1 MVSLASSVEMEEYDT
16 VRSTWLYMET
26 EDVYGSEELSDL
38 EKAIEADAAELV
50 PQLEDGGAETQQSA
64 TSEHLHSD
72 DEGIED
78 AIDFG
83 EENDQQPNSGSASKD
98 ASEAGTTCGST
109 DETEILPYVGMKF
122 VDLKAAYAFYTNY
135 ARIKGFGVRIDRTHL
150 SRKRESDGSRQ
161 VLSKR
166 FVCYKEG
173 FRNDNDKRQKGKEV
187 RHRTEVRVGCPAFIV
202 VKSSS
207 DGWVVDK
214 FEANHNHPMVFPGQT
229 IKLLYFG
236 EENDQQPNSDSAS
249 KDASEAGTSI
259 GKVDIKEILPHIG
272 MKFVDLKAA
281 YSFYSNYARM
291 IGFGVRIDRTN
302 LSRKREPDGSRQV
315 LSKRFVCYKEGFRND
330 NHKRYRG
337 KEVRHRAEVRIGC
350 PAFIVV
356 KAAADGWVIDKFEPN
371 HNHPMIFPGQ
381 TFRLR
386 SPQHLMDKSYIRRN
400 ERKMI
405 AEDCQAVLTY
415 FDSMQVRDPG
425 FIYSIK
431 ISDDGMVSGIFWADS
446 IARSAY
452 EVFGDVVVFDTT
464 YKTNRYKW
472 PFGLFTGVNHN
483 AQSVLFGCGLVANE
497 TKESFE
503 WLFKAWMNAMGD
515 KTPKAIITD
524 ECTGIIP
531 AVGSVFPQTVH
542 RLCSWNVSKH
552 ALEHLGA
559 LWYQHPDFKKDW
571 KECIYRSWTKEDF
584 LARWEAMMMKYN
596 LKNHSWLSDK
606 FAQKEYW
613 VPCYLR
619 GSFFAGLSSTRRS
632 EGMNSYFQGY
642 FKDTMSLCRFV
653 KQYER
658 AVTRRREK
666 EADAEFKTF
675 PQLPRLS
682 SQSPLEEHAGKV
694 YTKRVFEIFKKHF
707 NASLS
712 LSAHEELAKGP
723 VRKFKVGPFKVPTE
737 QRCMVEYN
745 SLEEEV
751 HCSCHMFEFMGLV
764 CKHMLKVLQM
774 IDRDNIPSKYILFR
788 WTNEARPGLPVV
800 NIPDIAPTT
809 ITRSSVSGLSHAIRN
824 MMAMACSS
832 PECCEVA
839 TGTLHGLIEKLVP
852 MVQNATGVGVSDST
866 IGTQKSTV
874 ESLPVAHEHLKT
886 LPPPVDPGLPSQVH
900 QKNPMEQSIEKGKSR
915 CSICR
920 GIGHNKTKC
929 EAVNKETGEPGLKRG
944 LAVDKEPSET
954 CHLFIRF

>member
-1 MVSLASSVEMEEYDT
+1 MITLASSIDMEEYAM

-26 EDVYGSEELSDL
+26 EDVYGIEELSDI
-38 EKAIEADAAELV
+38 EKAIEADDAELE
-50 PQLEDGGAETQQSA
+50 PHLEDGGVETQRSA

-72 DEGIED
+72 DEGIVD

-83 EENDQQPNSGSASKD
+83 DENDEQPNSGSKD
-98 ASEAGTTCGST
+98 ASKAGTTCGST
-109 DETEILPYVGMKF
+109 DEAEITPYVGMKF
-122 VDLKAAYAFYTNY
+122 VDLKAAYSFYNNY
-135 ARIKGFGVRIDRTHL
+135 ARMKGFGVRIDRSHL
-150 SRKRESDGSRQ
+150 SRKRGLDGSRQ

-187 RHRTEVRVGCPAFIV
+187 RHRAEVRVGCPAFVV
-202 VKSSS
+202 VKAASDG

-214 FEANHNHPMVFPGQT
+214 FEASHNHPMIFPGQT
-229 IKLLYFG
+229 IRLLNFG
-236 EENDQQPNSDSAS
+236 EESDQQPDSENAS
-249 KDASEAGTSI
+249 KDASEAGTT
-259 GKVDIKEILPHIG
+259 GGRTDEKEMLPFIG
-272 MKFVDLKAA
+272 MKFVDLKEA

-330 NHKRYRG
+330 NHKRQRG
-337 KEVRHRAEVRIGC
+337 KDVRHRTEVRIGC
-350 PAFIVV
+350 PAFVMV
-356 KAAADGWVIDKFEPN
+356 KAAPDGWVVDKFEPN
-371 HNHPMIFPGQ
+371 HNHPMVAPGQ

-386 SPQHLMDKSYIRRN
+386 SPEHLMDKSYMRRN

-405 AEDCQAVLTY
+405 AVDCQAVLTY
-415 FDSMQVRDPG
+415 FNSMQVRDPG

-431 ISDDGMVSGIFWADS
+431 VSDDGVVSGIFWADS
-446 IARSAY
+446 KVRSAY
-452 EVFGDVVVFDTT
+452 EVFGDVVVFDTI

-472 PFGLFTGVNHN
+472 PFGLFTGVNNN

-515 KTPKAIITD
+515 KAPKAIITD

-531 AVGSVFPQTVH
+531 AVGGVFPKTLH
-542 RLCSWNVSKH
+542 RFCSWHVAQR
-552 ALEHLGA
+552 ALENLSS
-559 LWYQHPDFKKDW
+559 LWDQNPDFKKEW
-571 KECIYRSWTKEDF
+571 KECIYRSCTKDDF
-584 LARWEAMMMKYN
+584 LARWEAMMLKYK

-632 EGMNSYFQGY
+632 EGMNSYFRGY
-642 FKDTMSLCRFV
+642 FNDTMTLCRFV

-658 AVTRRREK
+658 AITRRREK
-666 EADAEFKTF
+666 EADASVKILA
-675 PQLPRLS
+675 QLPQLS

-694 YTKRVFEIFKKHF
+694 YTRRVFEIVKKHF

-712 LSAHEELAKGP
+712 LSAHEDLAEGP
-723 VRKFKVGPFKVPTE
+723 IRKFKVGPFKVPTE

-751 HCSCHMFEFMGLV
+751 HCSCCMFEFIGLV
-764 CKHMLKVLQM
+764 CKHVLKVLQM
-774 IDRDNIPSKYILFR
+774 VDRSNIPSKYILFR
-788 WTNEARPGLPVV
+788 WTNGARPGLPVDH
-800 NIPDIAPTT
+800 IPDNTSTT
-809 ITRSSVSGLSHAIRN
+809 ITTSSVWGLSHAIRN

-839 TGTLHGLIEKLVP
+839 KGTLQGLTEKLST
-852 MVQNATGVGVSDST
+852 MVQNASGVGVGDST
-866 IGTQKSTV
+866 IGTQKSTI
-874 ESLPVAHEHLKT
+874 ESTSVAHKHVNV
-886 LPPPVDPGLPSQVH
+886 PPSVNCGQPSQVD
-900 QKNPMEQSIEKGKSR
+900 QKHPMEQPIEKGKSR

-920 GIGHNKTKC
+920 GTGHNKTKC
-929 EAVNKETGEPGLKRG
+929 QAVNKETGEPGLKRG
-944 LAVDKEPSET
+944 LAGDKEPSET
-954 CHLFIRF
+954 GHLFIRF

>member
-1 MVSLASSVEMEEYDT
+1 MVTLASSINMEDYAM
-16 VRSTWLYMET
+16 VRSTWFYMET
-26 EDVYGSEELSDL
+26 EDVYGTEELSDI
-38 EKAIEADAAELV
+38 EKAIEVHATELE
-50 PQLEDGGAETQQSA
+50 PQLEDECVETQQSA

-78 AIDFG
+78 AIDFE
-83 EENDQQPNSGSASKD
+83 EENDQQLISGGASKD
-98 ASEAGTTCGST
+98 ASEAGTTFGST
-109 DETEILPYVGMKF
+109 DETEILPHVGMKF
-122 VDLKAAYAFYTNY
+122 VDLKAAYSFYSHY
-135 ARIKGFGVRIDRTHL
+135 ARMKGFGVRIDRTNL
-150 SRKRESDGSRQ
+150 SRKREPDGSRQ

-173 FRNDNDKRQKGKEV
+173 FRNDNRKRQRGKEV
-187 RHRTEVRVGCPAFIV
+187 RHRAEVRVGCPAFIV
-202 VKSSS
+202 VKVAS

-214 FEANHNHPMVFPGQT
+214 FEANHNHPLVFPGQT

-236 EENDQQPNSDSAS
+236 EENDQQTNSDNAL
-249 KDASEAGTSI
+249 KDAIEAGKTC
-259 GKVDIKEILPHIG
+259 GRTDEKEILPYVG

-281 YSFYSNYARM
+281 YSFYSYYARM
-291 IGFGVRIDRTN
+291 KGFGVRIDRTN

-330 NHKRYRG
+330 NHKRQRG
-337 KEVRHRAEVRIGC
+337 KEVRHRAEVRVGC

-356 KAAADGWVIDKFEPN
+356 KVASDGWVVDKFEPN

-386 SPQHLMDKSYIRRN
+386 SPEHLMDKSYMKRN

-405 AEDCQAVLTY
+405 AVDCQAVLTY

-431 ISDDGMVSGIFWADS
+431 VSDDGMVSGIFWADS
-446 IARSAY
+446 KARSAY
-452 EVFGDVVVFDTT
+452 EVFDDVAVFDIT
-464 YKTNRYKW
+464 YKTNRYRW
-472 PFGLFTGVNHN
+472 PFGLFTGVNNN

-515 KTPKAIITD
+515 KAPKAIITD
-524 ECTGIIP
+524 ECIGIIP
-531 AVGSVFPQTVH
+531 SVGSVFPKTLH
-542 RLCSWNVSKH
+542 RFCSWHIAKH
-552 ALEHLGA
+552 AQEHLGA
-559 LWYQHPDFKKDW
+559 LWCQNLDFKKEW

-584 LARWEAMMMKYN
+584 LAQWEAMMLKYN
-596 LKNHSWLSDK
+596 LKDHSWLSEK

-613 VPCYLR
+613 VPSYLR
-619 GSFFAGLSSTRRS
+619 GSFFAGLSSTRQS
-632 EGMNSYFQGY
+632 EEMNSYFRGY
-642 FKDTMSLCRFV
+642 FNDNMTLCRFV

-666 EADAEFKTF
+666 EADAEFRII

-694 YTKRVFEIFKKHF
+694 YTRKVFEIFKKHF

-712 LSAHEELAKGP
+712 LSAHEELAEGP
-723 VRKFKVGPFKVPTE
+723 VRKFKVGPFKVPNE

-751 HCSCHMFEFMGLV
+751 RCSCYMFEFMGLV
-764 CKHMLKVLQM
+764 CKHVLKVLQM
-774 IDRDNIPSKYILFR
+774 VDRDNIPSKYILFR
-788 WTNEARPGLPVV
+788 WTNEARPGLPVD
-800 NIPDIAPTT
+800 NILDNAPTT
-809 ITRSSVSGLSHAIRN
+809 ITISSVWGLSHAIRN

-839 TGTLHGLIEKLVP
+839 MGTLQGLTEKLST
-852 MVQNATGVGVSDST
+852 MVQNATGVGVADST
-866 IGTQKSTV
+866 TGTQKSTI
-874 ESLPVAHEHLKT
+874 ETMPVAHKHLNI
-886 LPPPVDPGLPSQVH
+886 PPPSVNCDQSSQVD
-900 QKNPMEQSIEKGKSR
+900 QKNPMEQSIEKGKNR

-920 GIGHNKTKC
+920 STGHNKTKC
-929 EAVNKETGEPGLKRG
+929 EAVNKETGEPELKRALVG
-944 LAVDKEPSET
+944 EGAL
-954 CHLFIRF
+954 